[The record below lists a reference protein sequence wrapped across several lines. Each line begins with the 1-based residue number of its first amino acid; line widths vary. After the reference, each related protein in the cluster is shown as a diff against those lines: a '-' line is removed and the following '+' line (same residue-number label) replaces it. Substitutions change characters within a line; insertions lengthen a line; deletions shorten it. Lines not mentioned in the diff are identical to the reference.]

1 MPGEQVTQ
9 RSAVPPVNIDKCAYR
24 HVHEGTILESRMPG
38 NRHVRFGEGVS
49 EKGENAYLAGIL
61 LYIKRETLD
70 RVLGDSGQSAVS

>member
-1 MPGEQVTQ
+1 
-9 RSAVPPVNIDKCAYR
+9 
-24 HVHEGTILESRMPG
+24 MPG

-70 RVLGDSGQSAVS
+70 RVLGDSGQDAAS